1 MDCGGAHAEAVI
13 GESPQSA
20 ERWHNMSAVTLKR
33 KLRNFPTANLTIR
46 VVGS

>member
-1 MDCGGAHAEAVI
+1 VLYLRKGGKT
-13 GESPQSA
+13 
-20 ERWHNMSAVTLKR
+20 MSAVDLKK